1 MKKIISFLLVLT
13 IVCSM
18 GTFAFSSYA
27 QMDDTV
33 YPPEDNGE
41 TVTVATDPSETV
53 TETATAVSESEE
65 EVSDTTEGSEE
76 TSSTAEDTQETSE
89 DVTTLPTE
97 ITESSEVTT
106 ELTEATTESTTEA
119 TLESTQTEATTE
131 ATETE
136 SQTDLTVA
144 SRETASE
151 ATEETK
157 VTESTKVTEAT
168 KPSETQPVTSPTKPA
183 VKKIYPKNIKKFKV
197 QERTTNS
204 ITIKWSASNNHTSYV
219 LFRGYEKAD
228 GTIKNYK
235 RYKEITNEKKQ
246 TFKDKNLKSGLI
258 YKYKLYACRKTKDYT
273 TYSQPITLVTT
284 AKMEEVKNVK
294 VTSASSSK
302 ISLSWDPVRGAKKYY
317 IYRRTPKSD
326 YSLIAKKKDLKY
338 TDRKVTPSNDY
349 IYRVKGYRTV
359 NNKTYT
365 SSSGFVAATAGVSG
379 VSGVSAKSYLN
390 RALITWTPA
399 SNVSGY
405 DIFYINPKGD
415 YKLKATKQYPAYLS
429 GKCTAGKTY
438 KFAIKAFKNMGG
450 EKIYSNSRIVDV
462 KITDQAYGKTAS
474 GTYVEICTE
483 TQEMYMYVNNKL
495 YCHTDVVT
503 GNYGS
508 HDTTHG
514 YHKVISRSSPARLRG
529 SSGGSSW
536 DVMVKYWLGFT
547 YDGMGIHDS
556 TWRPSSDYG
565 KQTYKGNGS
574 HGCVNTPYSAVSKMY
589 SKAYIGMPVIVY

>member
-1 MKKIISFLLVLT
+1 MKKLISFLLVLT
-13 IVCSM
+13 IVCTM

-27 QMDDTV
+27 QVDDTV
-33 YPPEDNGE
+33 YSAEDKGE
-41 TVTVATDPSETV
+41 TVPTVTDPSETT
-53 TETATAVSESEE
+53 TESESTDESSTAVSESKEE
-65 EVSDTTEGSEE
+65 TSDTTEGSEE
-76 TSSTAEDTQETSE
+76 TSSSAEDTQETSE
-89 DVTTLPTE
+89 DVTSQTE
-97 ITESSEVTT
+97 ITESSEDTT
-106 ELTEATTESTTEA
+106 EPTEATTESSTQA

-131 ATETE
+131 ATET
-136 SQTDLTVA
+136 DVTVA
-144 SRETASE
+144 SSETATE
-151 ATEETK
+151 TTEETK
-157 VTESTKVTEAT
+157 VTEST
-168 KPSETQPVTSPTKPA
+168 KPSETQPVTSPTKPP
-183 VKKIYPKNIKKFKV
+183 VKKIYPKNIKKLKV
-197 QERTTNS
+197 KERTTNS
-204 ITIKWSASNNHTSYV
+204 ITIKWSASKNHTRYV

-228 GTIKNYK
+228 GTMQNYK

-246 TFKDKNLKSGLI
+246 TFTDKNLKSGLI
-258 YKYKLYACRKTKDYT
+258 YKYKLYACRKTKNYT
-273 TYSQPITLVTT
+273 TYSDPINVVTT
-284 AKMEEVKNVK
+284 TKMDAVENVK

-302 ISLSWDPVRGAKKYY
+302 ISISWSKVRGAKKYY
-317 IYRRTPKSD
+317 IYRRTPNSD

-338 TDRKVTPSNDY
+338 TDRKVTPSTDY
-349 IYRVKGYRTV
+349 IYRVKAYRTV
-359 NNKTYT
+359 NKKTYT

-399 SNVSGY
+399 NNVSGY
-405 DIFYINPKGD
+405 DIFYINPNGD

-438 KFAIKAFKNMGG
+438 RFAIKAFKNMGG
-450 EKIYSNSRIVDV
+450 EKIYSNSKIVDV
-462 KITDQAYGKTAS
+462 KITDQAYGKTAK

-495 YCHTDVVT
+495 YCHTNVVT

-536 DVMVKYWLGFT
+536 DVTVQYWLGFT
-547 YDGMGIHDS
+547 YDGQGIHDS

-574 HGCVNTPYSAVSKMY
+574 HGCVNTPYSAVGKMY